1 MYTISNI
8 KSLKINTYCVF
19 ISMTSLISNSIYR
32 KSGSVYQETA
42 ILHRH
47 VFVLTKNVEVTA
59 S

>member
-32 KSGSVYQETA
+32 KSGSIYKETA
-42 ILHRH
+42 ILHSH
-47 VFVLTKNVEVTA
+47 VFVLTKNIEVTA

>member
-8 KSLKINTYCVF
+8 KSLKIYTYCIF

-32 KSGSVYQETA
+32 KSGSIYKEAA

-47 VFVLTKNVEVTA
+47 VFVLTKTIEVTA